1 MRSTRSGDM
10 KNIGLASLGAA
21 LEYYDFIVYV
31 YVSVAL
37 SQAFFSAA
45 SSAWVREIQVLSIY
59 AVGYLVRPVAGI
71 VIAHLADRF
80 GRKRMFVFTVLL
92 MSVPTF
98 LMGVLPTFD
107 QVGWLAPVL
116 LLLMRV
122 AQGCAVGGEL
132 PGAAVFVSEHARPE
146 RLFLSSGS
154 MHGIVI
160 SGLLLGAGAATLASV
175 VAALDP
181 SLSQL
186 AWRLPFLL
194 GGISGL
200 IAAYLR
206 RHLEE
211 TPQFTAI
218 REQRNMS
225 RQVPVAAVIKVHW
238 RACLLALG
246 LGLQQ
251 TMVAAVFFQYMPNYL
266 IANEHLP
273 RTSVSSANLLG
284 ILAFCL
290 SMPLWGALAD
300 RLGTR
305 WTITAS
311 AVASLLAGYWFFSH
325 LPVQSTS
332 DLLFLFV
339 PPSLAGAGI
348 TAIVPGLVASM
359 FPTQIRQSGYA
370 LPYNVGAAVY
380 AGPALLVLAAVV
392 RGYGTW
398 AALAVYAAACVLAL
412 VTSVALRSQPRFLG
426 AENAVSGGAAGL
438 VPLPARTPTA

>member
-1 MRSTRSGDM
+1 MRPMRSGDM

-45 SSAWVREIQVLSIY
+45 TSAWVKEIQVLSIY
-59 AVGYLVRPVAGI
+59 AVGYLVRPVAGL

-80 GRKRMFVFTVLL
+80 GRKKMFVFTVLL

-98 LMGVLPTFD
+98 LMGVLPTYD

-116 LLLMRV
+116 LLLLRV

-132 PGAAVFVSEHARPE
+132 PGAAVFVSEHAQPR
-146 RLFLSSGS
+146 RLFFSSGS
-154 MHGIVI
+154 MHCIVI
-160 SGLLLGAGAATLASV
+160 SGLLLGAGAATLASL

-186 AWRLPFLL
+186 TWRLPFLL
-194 GGISGL
+194 GGVSGL

-211 TPQFTAI
+211 TPQFVAI
-218 REQRNMS
+218 REQRTMS
-225 RQVPVAAVIKVHW
+225 RQVPIAAVVKTHW
-238 RACLLALG
+238 RACLIALG
-246 LGLQQ
+246 FGLQQ

-266 IANEHLP
+266 IANEHLS
-273 RTSVSSANLLG
+273 RTAVSSANLLG
-284 ILAFCL
+284 ILVFCL
-290 SMPLWGALAD
+290 SMPLWGAFAD
-300 RLGTR
+300 RVGTR
-305 WTITAS
+305 WTITVS
-311 AVASLLAGYWFFSH
+311 AAASLLTGYWFFNH
-325 LPVQSTS
+325 LPVQDPA

-380 AGPALLVLAAVV
+380 AGPALLVLATVV

-398 AALAVYAAACVLAL
+398 AAMAVYAVACALAF

-426 AENAVSGGAAGL
+426 MENAVPDGASDP
-438 VPLPARTPTA
+438 VPLRAQTPTA